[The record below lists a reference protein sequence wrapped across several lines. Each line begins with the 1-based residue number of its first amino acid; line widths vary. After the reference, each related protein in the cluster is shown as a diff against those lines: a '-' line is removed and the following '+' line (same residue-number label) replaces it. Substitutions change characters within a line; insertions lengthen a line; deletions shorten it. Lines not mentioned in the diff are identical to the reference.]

1 MVIWICLTSYDH
13 WLNINHLITTKLCI
27 VKVYWDDDNLFV
39 HPEWQLRQ
47 QCPEIWQTL
56 SLSPQVSVERS
67 PGQTWLHPR
76 PRPGGGDSWSAPPRQ
91 AGPSDNQTRA
101 RRTSK
106 NVDEQ
111 PTIGSVYGGGG
122 VNLKRAY
129 FSHQG
134 KEIHRRNLQAWVS
147 RELPTSGTRKDEK
160 NSFQLQT
167 ETQRCMILVHPEV
180 LCRPLSRSTSAVSLL
195 SKRWLKP
202 AIPHRGESHIRSAWC
217 ISNSH
222 SCLENEHV
230 RRDITWRW
238 RSLEVVTLWIELP
251 LCWCTPSQFC
261 ILYLFFH
268 LPNFVFQIFYFPFH
282 LFTLAS

>member
-1 MVIWICLTSYDH
+1 MNICLTSYDH

-27 VKVYWDDDNLFV
+27 VKVYRDDDNLFV

-56 SLSPQVSVERS
+56 SLSPQLSVERS

-134 KEIHRRNLQAWVS
+134 KEIHRRNLQTRVP
-147 RELPTSGTRKDEK
+147 RELPTSGTRKEEK
-160 NSFQLQT
+160 TLFNFKLRPNVAWYWFTQKSSVDPFPGAPLQCLCWAKGDWNQQYLTEENHILGLLYAFQ
-167 ETQRCMILVHPEV
+167 ILSCV
-180 LCRPLSRSTSAVSLL
+180 LKMTWGTR
-195 SKRWLKP
+195 
-202 AIPHRGESHIRSAWC
+202 I
-217 ISNSH
+217 
-222 SCLENEHV
+222 
-230 RRDITWRW
+230 DITWRW